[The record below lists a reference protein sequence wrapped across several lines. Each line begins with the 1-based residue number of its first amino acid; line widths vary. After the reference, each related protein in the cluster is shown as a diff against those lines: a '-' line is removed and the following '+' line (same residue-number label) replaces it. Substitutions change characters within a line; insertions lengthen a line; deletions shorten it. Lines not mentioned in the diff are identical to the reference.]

1 MTKHTGKRLTDASDH
16 KGKIMLMAEMTHKLT
31 GEEESDIRGYLEKF
45 GVTGFFARIDS
56 LDLNPKLK
64 EKLNEIYEL
73 IFLAGGDN
81 NRLN

>member
-1 MTKHTGKRLTDASDH
+1 MTNTIAKKSAESNDH
-16 KGKIMLMAEMTHKLT
+16 KGKIVLMAEMTHRLT

-56 LDLNPKLK
+56 LDLKPQMK

-73 IFLAGGDN
+73 IFLSGGDGN
-81 NRLN
+81 SIY

>member
-1 MTKHTGKRLTDASDH
+1 MTKHTSKRHADANDY
-16 KGKIMLMAEMTHKLT
+16 KGKIVLMAEMTHKLT

-81 NRLN
+81 NSLN